1 MQKKEKKEKVK
12 VCLLQLLLC
21 CKKAGKKK
29 KKKKKKKNPVEQSY
43 SSEVLMVGIFF
54 NRIAVKCLYLQRTA
68 SGYFVS
74 FFPPFAEI
82 HETTRDYKKL
92 PTLNLKSETLI
103 PFCSSV
109 TIATLCKSCS
119 QDVID
124 NEI

>member
-1 MQKKEKKEKVK
+1 MQKKEKKEKVNG
-12 VCLLQLLLC
+12 VCYSFYFVV
-21 CKKAGKKK
+21 KRHS

-82 HETTRDYKKL
+82 HETTRDYKRL

-124 NEI
+124 NEM